1 MFFAF
6 HFGSFLFRLFLCH
19 FIDLILNSVFCFSFW
34 FLSIQTFSLS
44 LYRSNF
50 KQCFLFFI
58 LVPFYS
64 DFFLSLY
71 RFNFKQSFCFSFWF
85 LSIQTFSFSLYRSN
99 FEVCFFILFPLY
111 ANFISTN
118 KRTTQYY
125 ISRIFLINLII
136 DVGVITIFSQL
147 TPILFKT

>member
-1 MFFAF
+1 VFFVF

-44 LYRSNF
+44 LYRFNF
-50 KQCFLFFI
+50 KQC
-58 LVPFYS
+58 
-64 DFFLSLY
+64 
-71 RFNFKQSFCFSFWF
+71 FCFSFWF

>member
-1 MFFAF
+1 VFFAF

-44 LYRSNF
+44 LYRFNF
-50 KQCFLFFI
+50 KQC
-58 LVPFYS
+58 
-64 DFFLSLY
+64 
-71 RFNFKQSFCFSFWF
+71 FCFSFWF